1 MSSPGGGKGGGGG
14 KKGGGS
20 TTNVNTP
27 PPAIPTTG
35 QTAAVVQEQ
44 GRQNRLGQITPQ
56 GNLEFGT
63 TDAQG
68 NFTVDPSLSAASSR
82 ITETPF
88 QQEFRG
94 VQEETGLSLAESG
107 RESARN
113 LPSGPQDLS
122 GLVQLPGVE
131 SGFGDERSRVEG
143 AVFERAQNLLNPQ
156 FERQERLLRSDLANR
171 GQPIATGTA
180 GGQEFDIFN
189 EQRNRAFT
197 DAALQSIL
205 AGGQEQSRLFGQAG
219 QARNQQF
226 GEQQAVRSG
235 QFNELQALL
244 GGQQVAPSQLPQFQL
259 PAPSNVLGATAIEQA
274 RLNTGFNTG
283 NANQQA
289 YLNNLFG
296 LGASIG
302 SSFASS

>member
-1 MSSPGGGKGGGGG
+1 MSIGGG
-14 KKGGGS
+14 KKGGS
-20 TTNVNTP
+20 SPNNTP
-27 PPAIPTTG
+27 PAAIPTTG
-35 QTAAVVQEQ
+35 QTKEIVQEQ

-56 GNLEFGT
+56 GTLEFGQVDESGT
-63 TDAQG
+63 
-68 NFTVDPSLSAASSR
+68 FTADPSLSAAASR

-94 VQEETGLSLAESG
+94 VQEQTGLSLAESG
-107 RESARN
+107 RESAAS
-113 LPSGPQDLS
+113 LPSGPMDLS
-122 GLVQLPGVE
+122 QLQEIPGVE
-131 SGFGDERSRVEG
+131 SGFGAERSRVED
-143 AVFERAQNLLNPQ
+143 AVFQRAQNLLNPQ
-156 FERQERLLRSDLANR
+156 FERQERLLRNDLANR

-180 GGQEFDIFN
+180 GGAEFDIFN
-189 EQRNRAFT
+189 ESRNRAFT
-197 DAALQSIL
+197 DTALQAVL

-219 QARNQQF
+219 QVRNQQF

-274 RLNTGFNTG
+274 RLNTGFGTS

-289 YLNNLFG
+289 FLGNLFG
-296 LGASIG
+296 LGSSLG
-302 SSFASS
+302 SAFINSQ